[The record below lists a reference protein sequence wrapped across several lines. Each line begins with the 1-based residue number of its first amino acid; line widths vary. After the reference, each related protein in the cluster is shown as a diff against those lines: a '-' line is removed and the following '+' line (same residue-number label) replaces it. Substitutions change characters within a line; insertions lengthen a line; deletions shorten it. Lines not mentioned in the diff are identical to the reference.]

1 MTAMRPSPARDLR
14 VAVTGATGWL
24 GRAACEVLARD
35 GAARIEAFASRARTL
50 ELDAGPTLE
59 VRPLAELT
67 DTPHDV
73 LLHYAYV
80 TREHVATHG
89 VDAYVAENVAI
100 TATACEAIRV
110 QRPRAILHSSSGA
123 AGTAAGDLRADPYGV
138 LKRLDE
144 RTLRGAARDAGSR
157 CVTLRVYNVAGPWMA
172 KSGFAVADIIAQ
184 VAAGGPV
191 KIRARHAVRRSYVDV
206 EDLALLA
213 LAVTCADGLDE
224 DLRLNTAGAEVVEVE
239 ELARRICTVLGQPDL
254 PIERNFLPDAPVD
267 DYTADGT
274 RFRQFAQDLGVPLRG
289 LDEQL
294 RRTAEYLL
302 QTPVVS

>member
-1 MTAMRPSPARDLR
+1 MRPSPARDLR

-35 GAARIEAFASRARTL
+35 RAGQIEAFASRPRTL
-50 ELDAGPTLE
+50 ELDAGPRLE
-59 VRPLAELT
+59 VRPLAELIE
-67 DTPHDV
+67 TPHDV

-100 TATACEAIRV
+100 TATVCEAMRA

-123 AGTAAGDLRADPYGV
+123 AATAVGDLRADPYGV

-144 RTLRGAARDAGSR
+144 HTLRGAARDARAR

-172 KSGFAVADIIAQ
+172 KSVFAVADIIAQ

-213 LAVTCADGLDE
+213 LALTCADGLDE
-224 DLRLNTAGAEVVEVE
+224 DLRLDTAGAEVVEVE
-239 ELARRICTVLGQPDL
+239 ELARRICIVLGQPDL

-274 RFRQFAQDLGVPLRG
+274 RFRQLAQDLGVPLRG

-294 RRTAEYLL
+294 RRTAEHLL
-302 QTPVVS
+302 QTAARS

>member
-1 MTAMRPSPARDLR
+1 
-14 VAVTGATGWL
+14 
-24 GRAACEVLARD
+24 VLARD
-35 GAARIEAFASRARTL
+35 RAGQIEAFASRPRTL

-59 VRPLAELT
+59 VRPLSELT
-67 DTPHDV
+67 ETAHDV

-80 TREHVATHG
+80 TREYVATHG
-89 VDAYVAENVAI
+89 LDAYVAENLAI
-100 TATACEAIRV
+100 TATVCEAMRV

-123 AGTAAGDLRADPYGV
+123 AATAAGDLRADPYGV
-138 LKRLDE
+138 LKQLDE
-144 RTLRGAARDAGSR
+144 HTLRGAARDARAR
-157 CVTLRVYNVAGPWMA
+157 CVTLRVYNVAGPWID
-172 KSGFAVADIIAQ
+172 KSAFAVADIIAQ

-213 LAVTCADGLDE
+213 LALTCADGLDD
-224 DLRLNTAGAEVVEVE
+224 DLRLDTAGEEVVEVE
-239 ELARRICTVLGQPDL
+239 ELARRICSVLGQPDL
-254 PIERNFLPDAPVD
+254 PIERTFLPDAPVD

-274 RFRQFAQDLGVPLRG
+274 RFHQLARDLGVPLRG

-302 QTPVVS
+302 QTAARS